1 MEGKR
6 ASRGRGD
13 GMKNPKVDESCCPSF
28 GRLLVE
34 PAHRQGSRSWIY
46 DERLIVVLRLIIAFV
61 FIYAAFSKIQS
72 PLKFAEEIRMYGIL
86 DVSPIL
92 YITAILL
99 PWLELLCGLSIILG
113 VFIRGSA
120 LILALMNAMFLFV
133 IIYRTA
139 GVIRAGN
146 TGFFEVFFDCG
157 CGFEPTHAWKKIVE
171 DIGLLAISLILLFSP
186 AYGLM
191 LFRSDRKS

>member
-1 MEGKR
+1 MR
-6 ASRGRGD
+6 NSR
-13 GMKNPKVDESCCPSF
+13 VDESCCPSF
-28 GRLLVE
+28 GGLLVE
-34 PAHRQGSRSWIY
+34 PARRDGGGSWIY
-46 DERLIVVLRLIIAFV
+46 DERLMVVLRFILAFV
-61 FIYAAFSKIQS
+61 FIYASFSKIQS
-72 PLKFAEEIRMYGIL
+72 PLKFAEQIRMYGIL

-99 PWLELLCGLSIILG
+99 PWLELLCGISIILG

-133 IIYRTA
+133 LVYRTA
-139 GVIRAGN
+139 GVISAGN

-157 CGFEPTHAWKKIVE
+157 CGFEPTHAWKKIAE

-186 AYGLM
+186 AYGFM
-191 LFRSDRKS
+191 LFRADRKS